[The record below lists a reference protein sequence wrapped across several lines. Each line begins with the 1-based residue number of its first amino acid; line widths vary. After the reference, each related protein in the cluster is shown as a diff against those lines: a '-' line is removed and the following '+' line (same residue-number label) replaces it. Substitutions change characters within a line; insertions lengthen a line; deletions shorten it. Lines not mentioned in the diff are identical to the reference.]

1 VRRCLAV
8 QSSVVRWLIGGLGTA
23 FAIGTE
29 LVQLGHGASPE
40 RALIDVVVG
49 ETYLLGGLFAWGRQP
64 ANRTWKVMAALGI
77 AWFVGNLAAATTP
90 ALHVTGVVLADADSF
105 LFNWLVLAYPTG
117 HLGSPARRG
126 VVLFSALGLT
136 ACNVWYLQTGD
147 LTPNLYVGLALT
159 ASLALLVPLRWLN
172 SGPDGRRVLG
182 PPVLA
187 ISVVLFAVGLG
198 IVIRLIGVAEPTL
211 SLLLLVRDVGIL
223 AIPIG
228 FVVGSFQLVEQEL
241 RSSRARI
248 VEASDAERRRLE
260 RDLHD
265 GAQQRFVTLSIGL
278 RVLRSK
284 LGHDV
289 EPEVAQGVDAAVEE
303 LRAGISELRELAR
316 GIHPAVLSGEGL
328 AGAFSALAERAPVP
342 TTIVSVPSVRLA
354 PAVETSAYFV
364 VSEALAN
371 VGKHASA
378 HSASI
383 AAKVERDTL
392 VVQVG
397 DDGVGGADA
406 SKGSGLR
413 GLSDRLTAL
422 GGTLA
427 ISSRPSGGTVVTATI
442 PIQQGDRLVGEADP
456 AVTARVEPPG

>member
-1 VRRCLAV
+1 V
-8 QSSVVRWLIGGLGTA
+8 
-23 FAIGTE
+23 
-29 LVQLGHGASPE
+29 
-40 RALIDVVVG
+40 
-49 ETYLLGGLFAWGRQP
+49 
-64 ANRTWKVMAALGI
+64 
-77 AWFVGNLAAATTP
+77 
-90 ALHVTGVVLADADSF
+90 

-117 HLGSPARRG
+117 HLGSRARRG
-126 VVLFSALGLT
+126 MVLFSALGLT

-159 ASLALLVPLRWLN
+159 ASLALLVPLRWVN

-187 ISVVLFAVGLG
+187 ISVVVFAVGLG
-198 IVIRLIGVAEPTL
+198 IVVRLVGVAEPTL
-211 SLLLLVRDVGIL
+211 SLLLLIRDVGIL

-328 AGAFSALAERAPVP
+328 AGAFSALAERSPVP
-342 TTIVSVPSVRLA
+342 TTIVSVPSGRLA

-378 HSASI
+378 TSASI

-397 DDGVGGADA
+397 DDGVGGADS

-427 ISSRPSGGTVVTATI
+427 ITSRPSGGTVVTATI
-442 PIQQGDRLVGEADP
+442 PVQQGDGLAGEGDP
-456 AVTARVEPPG
+456 AATPTRVEPPG

>member
-1 VRRCLAV
+1 M
-8 QSSVVRWLIGGLGTA
+8 QSPGVRWLIGGLGTA

-29 LVQLGHGASPE
+29 LIQLGHGATAE

-49 ETYLLGGLFAWGRQP
+49 ETYLLGGLFAWGRQRS
-64 ANRTWKVMAALGI
+64 NRTWKVMAALGI
-77 AWFVGNLAAATTP
+77 AWFVGNLAAATAP
-90 ALHVTGVVLADADSF
+90 AMHATGVVLADADSV

-117 HLGSPARRG
+117 HLGSPTRRA
-126 VVLFSALGLT
+126 VVILSALGLT

-172 SGPDGRRVLG
+172 SGSDGRRVLG

-198 IVIRLIGVAEPTL
+198 IVVRLIGVAEPTL
-211 SLLLLVRDVGIL
+211 SLLLLMRDVGIL

-228 FVVGSFQLVEQEL
+228 FVFGSFQLVEQEL

-289 EPEVAQGVDAAVEE
+289 EPEVARGVDAAVEE

-342 TTIVSVPSVRLA
+342 TTIVSVPSDRLA
-354 PAVETSAYFV
+354 PAIETSAYFV

-383 AAKVERDTL
+383 AARIERDML

-397 DDGVGGADA
+397 DDGVGGADL

-413 GLSDRLTAL
+413 GLSDRLAAL

-427 ISSRPSGGTVVTATI
+427 VTSRPSGGTVVTATI
-442 PIQQGDRLVGEADP
+442 PVQPGDGAESDAEPSAAATRVGRP
-456 AVTARVEPPG
+456 R